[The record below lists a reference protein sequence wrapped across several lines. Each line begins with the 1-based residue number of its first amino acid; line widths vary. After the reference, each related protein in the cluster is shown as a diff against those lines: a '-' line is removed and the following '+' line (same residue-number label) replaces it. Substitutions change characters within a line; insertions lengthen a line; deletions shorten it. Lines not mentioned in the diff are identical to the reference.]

1 MGISTDPRIHSLAC
15 MTRTTEAL
23 IPELQEYVA
32 AHSTAP
38 DEVLRDLAAETEQ
51 LFPEHNFMQIG
62 PEQGAFM
69 TLIAQIAGAEQVVEI
84 GSFTGYSAICL
95 ARGLRPGGAL
105 LACDISEEWTD
116 VAQRYW
122 KRAGLDDT
130 ITLKLGP
137 ALDTLRALPAE
148 PQFDLAFV
156 DAEKEDYVDYWE
168 ELVPRIRPGGLILG
182 DNTLFH
188 GQVVDPAD
196 NAVDVQGI
204 RAYNTRVLDD
214 DRVEQVLIPI
224 GDGLNLARKK

>member
-1 MGISTDPRIHSLAC
+1 

-23 IPELQEYVA
+23 MPKLQEYVA

-51 LFPEHNFMQIG
+51 LFPEDNFMQIG

-69 TLIAQIAGAEQVVEI
+69 TLIAQIAGAKQAVEI

-95 ARGLRPGGAL
+95 ARGLRPGGTL
-105 LACDISEEWTD
+105 LACDISEEWTS

-122 KRAGLDDT
+122 KRAGLEDT

-148 PQFDLAFV
+148 PQFDLAFI

-168 ELVPRIRPGGLILG
+168 ELVPRMRPGGLLLA
-182 DNTLFH
+182 DNTLHH
-188 GQVVDPAD
+188 GQVVDPAA
-196 NAVDVQGI
+196 NATNVQGI
-204 RAYNTRVLDD
+204 RAFNARVRDD

-224 GDGLNLARKK
+224 GDGVNLARKK

>member
-1 MGISTDPRIHSLAC
+1 

-23 IPELQEYVA
+23 IPKLQEYVA
-32 AHSTAP
+32 ANSTPP
-38 DEVLRDLAAETEQ
+38 DEVLLDLAAETEK
-51 LFPEHNFMQIG
+51 LFPDDNYMQIG

-69 TLIAQIAGAEQVVEI
+69 TLLARIAGAGQVVEI
-84 GSFTGYSAICL
+84 GTFTGYSAICL
-95 ARGLRPGGAL
+95 ARGLRPGGTL
-105 LACDISEEWTD
+105 LACDISEEWTS

-130 ITLKLGP
+130 ITLRLGP

-182 DNTLFH
+182 DNTLHH
-188 GQVVDPAD
+188 GQVVDPEE
-196 NAVDVQGI
+196 NATNVQGI
-204 RAYNTRVLDD
+204 RAYNARVRED

>member
-1 MGISTDPRIHSLAC
+1 

-23 IPELQEYVA
+23 IPKLQEYVA
-32 AHSTAP
+32 ANSSAP
-38 DEVLRDLAAETEQ
+38 DQVLLDLAAETEK
-51 LFPEHNFMQIG
+51 LFPDDNFMQIG
-62 PEQGAFM
+62 PEQGTFM
-69 TLIAQIAGAEQVVEI
+69 TLIAQISGAKQVIEI

-95 ARGLRPGGAL
+95 ARGLRPGGTL
-105 LACDISEEWTD
+105 LACDISEEWTS
-116 VAQRYW
+116 VAERYW

-168 ELVPRIRPGGLILG
+168 ELVPRMRPGALILA
-182 DNTLFH
+182 DNTLHH
-188 GQVVDPAD
+188 GQVVDPD
-196 NAVDVQGI
+196 ENATNVQGI
-204 RAYNTRVLDD
+204 RAYNARVSAD

-224 GDGLNLARKK
+224 GDGVNLARVK